1 MPLRPTL
8 GLQIQFVLE
17 LSSAL
22 KRFQK
27 MIETLAAKIYLN
39 LFP

>member
-1 MPLRPTL
+1 MLLGPTL

-17 LSSAL
+17 PSSAP
-22 KRFQK
+22 KRFWK
-27 MIETLAAKIYLN
+27 MIETLVAKIYLN

>member
-1 MPLRPTL
+1 MPLGLTL

-17 LSSAL
+17 PSSAL
-22 KRFQK
+22 KRFRK
-27 MIETLAAKIYLN
+27 MIETLVAKIYLN